1 MRRDLIARLYDR
13 DREKMNKWEYITLV
27 IKYDK
32 KKKDW
37 IVRYGDETQ
46 VVGLGTILNTYGD
59 QGWELVNM
67 QAECYLSNPGF
78 GTWKAE
84 PTCYRAT
91 FKRRIES

>member
-1 MRRDLIARLYDR
+1 
-13 DREKMNKWEYITLV
+13 MNKWEYITL
-27 IKYDK
+27 IIEYDK

-37 IVRYGDETQ
+37 IVRYGDETQQ

-59 QGWELVNM
+59 QGWELINM
-67 QAECYLSNPGF
+67 QAESYLSNPGF
-78 GTWKAE
+78 GTWTAE